1 MKIKCV
7 KLQCPTCNKSGSCQL
22 FINRLNQIRYARV
35 RHYSHIDKDS
45 KKPQFTYCKIED
57 LEALKTLLSNK
68 NIQLNTDKAHSGQSG
83 QASNIDHKL
92 NETSL
97 NSKTRG
103 AGSSARIEH
112 HPPKVGVVGSNPTL
126 PAGDLKIKFISGVFT
141 CIDLL
146 AITCN
151 FS

>member
-7 KLQCPTCNKSGSCQL
+7 KLQCPICNKQGSCQL
-22 FINRLNQIRYARV
+22 FLNRLGQIRYARI
-35 RHYSHIDKDS
+35 RHYSHINKTS

-68 NIQLNTDKAHSGQSG
+68 NIQLNTNKTNNGQSG
-83 QASNIDHKL
+83 HQSNIDQKL
-92 NETSL
+92 SSSRLESAN
-97 NSKTRG
+97 KG

-126 PAGDLKIKFISGVFT
+126 PAEGLFSKLWHNLLVF
-141 CIDLL
+141 
-146 AITCN
+146 
-151 FS
+151 